1 MKASHIM
8 AVAVLLYVVKRWST
22 PGETAVNVQVIV
34 GGAFAIGV
42 IALLDNGRTE
52 PLAQGFA
59 WLFLVV
65 AAYNAIPVISKTAT
79 GKAVKPAP
87 RKKA

>member
-1 MKASHIM
+1 M
-8 AVAVLLYVVKRWST
+8 
-22 PGETAVNVQVIV
+22 NVQVIA

-42 IALLDNGRTE
+42 IALLDQGATE
-52 PLAQGFA
+52 KVAQGFA

-79 GKAVKPAP
+79 GKAVKPAA
-87 RKKA
+87 KKRAA